1 MNDKDVDIIYVGNV
15 HSFRKEI
22 GEKVLKAKKH
32 CLLEK
37 PFTCNVA
44 DAEYLIGLAKERNL
58 FLMEVSFIIIYIK
71 LVFLL
76 VKTSNIMFWAHE
88 YNIISEHLNIGYVD
102 SILPCC

>member
-1 MNDKDVDIIYVGNV
+1 MIFFIIIIIINVKDGSYDEILNDEDVDIIYVGNV

-22 GEKVLKAKKH
+22 GEKVLKANKH

-58 FLMEVSFIIIYIK
+58 FLMEVSFIIYI
-71 LVFLL
+71 
-76 VKTSNIMFWAHE
+76 
-88 YNIISEHLNIGYVD
+88 IIFCEQEI
-102 SILPCC
+102 